1 MRKRQSKKSINKKR
15 QERRP
20 QKQEG
25 LRGGMEYEMKYIRQF
40 SVILSISFL
49 AELME
54 ELIPIPVAASI
65 YGLVLMLL
73 GLMTGFIK
81 LEMVEGAADFLVEIM
96 PVLFIPPTVGI
107 MASVEALRQMLI
119 PLCVISVVS
128 TFLIMVATG
137 RVAQAIIR
145 RTNGRKPAQE
155 QGTALSAQGTPEPPA
170 AQSCTVT
177 GHRGGGAV

>member
-1 MRKRQSKKSINKKR
+1 
-15 QERRP
+15 
-20 QKQEG
+20 
-25 LRGGMEYEMKYIRQF
+25 MKYIRQF
-40 SVILSISFL
+40 SIILSISFL

-107 MASVEALRQMLI
+107 MASAEALKQMLI

-128 TFLIMVATG
+128 TFLIMIATG

-145 RTNGRKPAQE
+145 RANGREPVQE
-155 QGTALSAQGTPEPPA
+155 QSTASSAQGVQERQSA
-170 AQSCTVT
+170 AQTRTVT
-177 GHRGGGAV
+177 GQKGGGAV